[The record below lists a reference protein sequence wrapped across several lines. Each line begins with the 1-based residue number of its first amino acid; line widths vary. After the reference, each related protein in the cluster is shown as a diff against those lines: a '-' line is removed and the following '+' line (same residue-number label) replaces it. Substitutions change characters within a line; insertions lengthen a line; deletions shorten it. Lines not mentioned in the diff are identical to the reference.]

1 MKGNLAAH
9 LEQTLLKVE
18 TTMPMVEALCRQ
30 SAEAGMAGVCI
41 PPYYVAVAH
50 RILAATQTKT
60 VTVVGF
66 PYGYDH
72 TSAKAE
78 ATRKALQDGADEVDM
93 VMNIGAFMNGNYLL
107 VGEEIGS
114 LLTLCHM
121 NGKALKVIIETGLL
135 SDDQIKK
142 ACEICAAR
150 EVDFVKTSTG
160 INGPGASVEA
170 VALLRSCLPASVRI
184 KASGGIRDRQFA
196 LALIGAGA
204 DRIGTSA
211 GFQISEIQ

>member
-1 MKGNLAAH
+1 MKENIAVY

-18 TTMPMVEALCRQ
+18 TTMPAVEALCRK
-30 SAEAGMAGVCI
+30 SVDAGMAGVCI
-41 PPYYVAVAH
+41 PPYYVAGAH

-93 VMNIGAFMNGNYLL
+93 VMNIGAFLNGNYPL

-121 NGKALKVIIETGLL
+121 NGKMLKVIIETALL
-135 SDDQIKK
+135 TDDQIKK

-150 EVDFVKTSTG
+150 DVDFVKTSTG
-160 INGPGASVEA
+160 VNGPGASPDV
-170 VALLRSCLPASVRI
+170 VARLRSYLPPSIKI
-184 KASGGIRDRQFA
+184 KASGGIRDRQWA
-196 LALIGAGA
+196 LALIAAGA